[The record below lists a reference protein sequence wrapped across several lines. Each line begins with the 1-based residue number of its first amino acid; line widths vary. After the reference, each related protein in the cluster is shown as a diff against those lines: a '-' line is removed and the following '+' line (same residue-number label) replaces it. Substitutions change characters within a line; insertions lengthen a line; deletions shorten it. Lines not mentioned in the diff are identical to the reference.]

1 MGWLVL
7 IVVNLRNRI
16 IQYGVRYE
24 MVSDEISTL
33 TIRLPR

>member
-16 IQYGVRYE
+16 IQDRVRYE
-24 MVSDEISTL
+24 MASDEIS
-33 TIRLPR
+33 I